1 VSLDERYGRRPARDR
16 RPLLLAALGVFVAA
30 AVVWAVWSIITL
42 TRSTLSW
49 RDVDV
54 DTSDPAVV
62 RVTFEVSQATDRAA
76 LCAVRATDAA
86 GAVVGWAD
94 VPVGPS
100 PAGTAEAQAR
110 VRTVRPAAGGG
121 VVTCVRR

>member
-1 VSLDERYGRRPARDR
+1 MSLDERYGRRPARDR
-16 RPLLLAALGVFVAA
+16 RPLLRVALGVFVAA
-30 AVVWAVWSIITL
+30 AVVWAVWSIATL
-42 TRSTLSW
+42 TTSALTW

-54 DTSDPAVV
+54 DASDPAVV
-62 RVTFEVSQATDRAA
+62 RVTFEVSRAADRAV

-86 GAVVGWAD
+86 GAVVGWTD

-100 PAGTAEAQAR
+100 PAGTTEAQAR